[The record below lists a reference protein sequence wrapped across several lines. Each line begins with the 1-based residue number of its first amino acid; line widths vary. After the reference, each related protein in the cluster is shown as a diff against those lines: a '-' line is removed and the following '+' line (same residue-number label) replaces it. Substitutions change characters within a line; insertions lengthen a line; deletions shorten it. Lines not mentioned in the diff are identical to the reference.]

1 MLFAFVVSCGYFDG
15 NVPPAARFSQQPEKW
30 AIGDKGKIF

>member
-1 MLFAFVVSCGYFDG
+1 MLSLLLSSAGNFDG